1 MGRWQKSAEPSC
13 VCFPLHLEYESS
25 SGAWFETIML
35 AFIII
40 NFMHFVCVLHYTVL
54 ALNLLVFLLQSLSRS
69 HRVSNLLLGL
79 Q

>member
-1 MGRWQKSAEPSC
+1 MTWWQKSVESNCAHFSW
-13 VCFPLHLEYESS
+13 HSEYESS
-25 SGAWFETIML
+25 SSTWFKMIN
-35 AFIII
+35 I